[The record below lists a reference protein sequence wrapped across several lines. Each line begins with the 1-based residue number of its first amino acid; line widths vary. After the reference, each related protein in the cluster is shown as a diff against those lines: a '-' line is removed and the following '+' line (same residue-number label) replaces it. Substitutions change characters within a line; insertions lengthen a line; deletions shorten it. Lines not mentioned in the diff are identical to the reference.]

1 MHDIADLESRGLPG
15 VGIASSEFVEAAAAQ
30 AKSLGIDPAMVF
42 VAHPIQDRSDDE
54 LRALADAALPGI
66 VQRLVAAAGDNGG
79 QSPQAPVA

>member
-15 VGIASSEFVEAAAAQ
+15 VGVASSEFVQAAAMQ

-66 VQRLVAAAGDNGG
+66 VARLVAARPG
-79 QSPQAPVA
+79 S